1 MGQVLVSH
9 SAEDRAAARAVID
22 ALARAGLSVSGFDS
36 SGPGG
41 SLADQIKD
49 NLETAGCVIWLWS
62 QSAARSGR
70 VQEDIHHA
78 IRAWSAGRLI
88 LVALD
93 DAPLPVGLRDLA
105 PISIKDTFDAG
116 LKPLIERVRAV
127 VERTPAAAAVPAPS
141 TRSRRFVPIIAA
153 ALGLVVV
160 VAGGAALLT
169 TRTHAPSSQPVAR
182 PAPVPAPAPGGAPP
196 VPAPQPAPPPRSVP
210 TSEFPSMLVML
221 GLGAALGAGAVWFWS
236 RWARRRP
243 PPGAVPTAQ
252 QALAAAGDTPLV
264 FVSYSRQDGRTV
276 EHLVKQIEQ
285 LGYEVWIDR
294 HSTGSQR
301 YAAPIVRAIRT
312 SKLVALMCSQNA
324 FASDHVIREV
334 YVAGDYKKPFI
345 AFQLD
350 PTEFPDEVL
359 YFVSGFPRVPVERV
373 DLQQLRSEIAR
384 LVVV

>member
-1 MGQVLVSH
+1 MFVSH
-9 SAEDRAAARAVID
+9 SAEDRTAARSVID
-22 ALARAGLSVSGFDS
+22 ALASAGLSVLGFDS
-36 SGPGG
+36 PSG
-41 SLADQIKD
+41 SFADQIKD
-49 NLETAGCVIWLWS
+49 NLETARCVIWLWS
-62 QSAARSGR
+62 QSAACSSR

-78 IRAWSAGRLI
+78 IRAWSDGRLI

-105 PISIKDTFDAG
+105 PISIKDTLDAG
-116 LKPLIERVRAV
+116 MQPLIERVRAV
-127 VERTPAAAAVPAPS
+127 VERTPTAAAAPAPS
-141 TRSRRFVPIIAA
+141 ARSRRFVPIIAA

-160 VAGGAALLT
+160 IAGSAALLT

-182 PAPVPAPAPGGAPP
+182 PAPVPAPAPGGPLPAP
-196 VPAPQPAPPPRSVP
+196 VPAPEPVPPPRPVP
-210 TSEFPSMLVML
+210 TNEFPTMLVML

-236 RWARRRP
+236 RRARRRP
-243 PPGAVPTAQ
+243 PGAVPAAQ

-276 EHLVKQIEQ
+276 DQLVKQIEQ